1 MWYMHKGHLFSHRKH
16 FHFRLLTKQ
25 SVGARIEQSQKRAR
39 GAYFMEKKNY
49 TQPEI
54 EVVEIAIEKGFAGS
68 NTGDLE
74 DPGFG
79 GSF

>member
-1 MWYMHKGHLFSHRKH
+1 
-16 FHFRLLTKQ
+16 
-25 SVGARIEQSQKRAR
+25 
-39 GAYFMEKKNY
+39 MEKKNY

-74 DPGFG
+74 NPGFG